1 MKPVSLAAAAVSA
14 LLLLSPAAQAHKRWL
29 LPTHTVVSEAQWIS
43 VDASV
48 SNDIFYPDR
57 AYSLERLQVT
67 GPDGKTAETDHL
79 LEMHRRSVFDVNLA
93 ATGSYRIALPGHFFL
108 AFFEQ
113 DGERKRLFGEDAEA
127 LLKKVPKGADKVRL
141 LESVSRIETFAS
153 VGAPDTAA
161 LKPTGKGLELVPVTH
176 PNDLY
181 SGETALFRFVVDGKP
196 AAGLEVHLLPAGTR
210 YRDAQQDWTVT
221 SDDNGEVAIEWP
233 HAGRFFLE
241 AEASDQNVSHK
252 QAERRRLEYLGTFE
266 VLPL

>member
-14 LLLLSPAAQAHKRWL
+14 LLLLSPTAQAHKRWL
-29 LPTHTVVSEAQWIS
+29 LPTHSVVSEAQWIS

-57 AYSLERLQVT
+57 AYPLDNLQVT
-67 GPDGKTAETDHL
+67 GPDGKAAETDHL

-93 ATGSYRIALPGHFFL
+93 QTGSYRIALPGHFFL

-113 DGERKRLFGEDAEA
+113 DGERKRVFGENIKA

-141 LESVSRIETFAS
+141 VESVSRIETFAS

-161 LKPTGKGLELVPVTH
+161 LAVTGKGLELVPLTH

-181 SGETALFRFVVDGKP
+181 TGETARFRFVIDGKP
-196 AAGLEVHLLPAGTR
+196 AAGLEVLLLPAGTR
-210 YRDAQQDWTVT
+210 YRDAQQDWAVT
-221 SDDNGEVAIEWP
+221 SDDNGEVAIDWP
-233 HAGRFFLE
+233 HAGRFFME
-241 AEASDQNVSHK
+241 AETTDQNTSDK
-252 QAERRRLEYLGTFE
+252 QAESRRLGYLGTFE